1 MDLLEFRLSSLF
13 SFFFSFFLK
22 FTLMFFFVPH
32 SFSVFFFS
40 SYFFFSF
47 LTFLR
52 RFFLGERHMCLCMYR
67 RRGGELLTT
76 CYYLFLLLKL
86 ALANNS
92 FHSFVSF
99 STFVECLMRFL
110 LFLLY
115 RFTALYA
122 TPLFSFFSFFF
133 FFCVAYSHRL
143 RVQKL
148 NYTLHARIFELI
160 HHKLLLEVLIQP
172 GNAGGIHPP
181 PSSSPL
187 FFFRFYGRFLKKN
200 LRLGYC
206 LKCFVLFCLRKYV
219 IHHTY
224 NMHDK
229 TECYY
234 YCYCY

>member
-1 MDLLEFRLSSLF
+1 
-13 SFFFSFFLK
+13 
-22 FTLMFFFVPH
+22 
-32 SFSVFFFS
+32 
-40 SYFFFSF
+40 
-47 LTFLR
+47 
-52 RFFLGERHMCLCMYR
+52 MCLCMYR

-76 CYYLFLLLKL
+76 CYYLFILLKL
-86 ALANNS
+86 ALPNNS

-99 STFVECLMRFL
+99 STFVQCLMRFL

-122 TPLFSFFSFFF
+122 TPLFSFFFFF
-133 FFCVAYSHRL
+133 IFSVAYSHRL

-148 NYTLHARIFELI
+148 DYTLHARIFELI

-181 PSSSPL
+181 PFPFPFPFVL
-187 FFFRFYGRFLKKN
+187 FFFSVLRAFFYKKFA
-200 LRLGYC
+200 LRIL
-206 LKCFVLFCLRKYV
+206 LEVFCFVLFCLRKYV

-224 NMHDK
+224 NMHNK

-234 YCYCY
+234 YYYCYCY